1 MIFSASAFMRL
12 ACVSSAALLSSSLW
26 TQSLAQSAFKS
37 SEVTIRTKSSTGT
50 LDYFATALPVMGNQ
64 KNSIKNNVMIINEN
78 HLSKKFKT
86 VLSTKMPIKLNLNL
100 ENSTLNG
107 DLRKVQI
114 SKLNAKLNNSRLD
127 ILLPQHTFSGK
138 IAVRYGGLG
147 FAVPENTGVRIKFSN
162 LNPGKVIQNRDTKV
176 TYDGAKMV
184 LSTYNFD
191 VAKYKIELDIEGEQ
205 TVFSMGIKPVVA
217 CCSER

>member
-12 ACVSSAALLSSSLW
+12 ACLSSVALLSSSLF
-26 TQSLAQSAFKS
+26 QSLAKSTFKS
-37 SEVTIRTKSSTGT
+37 SEVTIRTKASTGT

-64 KNSIKNNVMIINEN
+64 KNSVKNNVMIINEN

-114 SKLNAKLNNSRLD
+114 SKLNAKLNNSRLG
-127 ILLPQHTFSGK
+127 ILLPQQTFSGK
-138 IAVRYGGLG
+138 IAVRYGGLS

-162 LNPGKVIQNRDTKV
+162 LNPGKVIQNKDTKV

-191 VAKYKIELDIEGEQ
+191 VAKHKIELEVIGEQ
-205 TVFSMGIKPVVA
+205 TIFSMSIKPVVA